1 MISEPVGN
9 AGAAATRL
17 AATITERS
25 SVDPLPAVAGIRAPC
40 RLVDDDAIRLVSA
53 GLGDVHGAARAR
65 AIWTEVDVERERGV
79 LRRWRAGARRRHAHG
94 RVRAPHRDAGVH

>member
-9 AGAAATRL
+9 AVEVFADAGAAATRL

-40 RLVDDDAIRLVSA
+40 RLVDDDAIRLVA
-53 GLGDVHGAARAR
+53 ARLGDVHGATSAR
-65 AIWTEVDVERERGV
+65 AIGTEVDVERERGV
-79 LRRWRAGARRRHAHG
+79 LGRRRTGTRRGHAHG
-94 RVRAPHRDAGVH
+94 RV